1 MVSLKRLSI
10 LCTAAL
16 LLAITIANA
25 QAAFFVNG
33 SFESATVDPNNS
45 AFGFVEF
52 NAGDTSIIGWIVDRD
67 NIDYIGSY
75 WQASNGA
82 RSIDLDGLRP
92 GSISQTFDTVI
103 GSTYQVGFDLAGN
116 PDGPP
121 TIKRLQVSAG
131 NDSAIFQFDITG
143 IGGCSP
149 GCGGQS
155 MGYQHHSFFFTAT
168 APTSTLR
175 FSSLSP
181 PDGAFGPALDNVT
194 IALAPVPEPS
204 LSALLCIGI
213 LMSSVWYCP
222 GTQSKREREAKRF
235 ASHYRLTAGA
245 DKSGYVRRRLR
256 AISIRNWES
265 RCD

>member
-103 GSTYQVGFDLAGN
+103 GSTYQV
-116 PDGPP
+116 
-121 TIKRLQVSAG
+121 
-131 NDSAIFQFDITG
+131 
-143 IGGCSP
+143 
-149 GCGGQS
+149 
-155 MGYQHHSFFFTAT
+155 
-168 APTSTLR
+168 
-175 FSSLSP
+175 
-181 PDGAFGPALDNVT
+181 
-194 IALAPVPEPS
+194 
-204 LSALLCIGI
+204 
-213 LMSSVWYCP
+213 
-222 GTQSKREREAKRF
+222 
-235 ASHYRLTAGA
+235 
-245 DKSGYVRRRLR
+245 
-256 AISIRNWES
+256 
-265 RCD
+265 